1 MPRKPKLLPHFE
13 SEQEELEFWDTHD
26 FADYLEGPADVILRL
41 KKRPKKTVTMRMDQ
55 SVYDRVREV
64 AAQHDVPYQRLIQEF
79 VREGLR
85 ALMAKERRRARGG
98 S

>member
-1 MPRKPKLLPHFE
+1 MSKPKRVLPDFK
-13 SEQEELEFWDTHD
+13 SEAEEIEFWDTHSP
-26 FADYLEGPADVILRL
+26 ADWIEGPSDLIIRL

-55 SVYDRVREV
+55 SLYDRLRAV
-64 AAQHDVPYQRLIQEF
+64 AAEHDVPYQRLIQEF

-85 ALMAKERRRARGG
+85 AFATRDQGQARAG